1 MLLFYIVFAHF
12 SIFLLFRE
20 MFYIFMCLKL
30 VTLTYGLPLRL
41 YVVGNYF
48 AYGIAPAILNDVA
61 LTA

>member
-1 MLLFYIVFAHF
+1 
-12 SIFLLFRE
+12 
-20 MFYIFMCLKL
+20 MCLKL

-48 AYGIAPAILNDVA
+48 AYGTAPAILNDVA